1 MAEPPPSYDRQ
12 LESHTVGSVIVVP
25 GAACCRADGD
35 ERGNQ
40 ILNNYTNL
48 KLQLLLRDVWLPSCH
63 GRIYDTGGFDS
74 IIALSVL
81 APGVASNVAPVAL
94 RKEGVIEIQN
104 KINNQAVLQL
114 RDAWLPRRHCRTYN
128 KGGDS
133 VIVVSVMAPGAAL
146 SDAPVA
152 LTEAIGLRDKYII
165 YFRISFLNCLY
176 HGCSRRGDHAA
187 PTAMRE
193 VAICGG
199 ACTHPLGAKALSS
212 IILFVKKTLFQL

>member
-40 ILNNYTNL
+40 THKILIKNAHA
-48 KLQLLLRDVWLPSCH
+48 LQLLLRDVWLPSCH

-74 IIALSVL
+74 IIVLSVP

-94 RKEGVIEIQN
+94 REEGVIILN
-104 KINNQAVLQL
+104 ILNWNQAELQL
-114 RDAWLPRRHCRTYN
+114 RDAWLPRRHCRTYD

-133 VIVVSVMAPGAAL
+133 VIVVSVMAPCAA
-146 SDAPVA
+146 SNVAPVA
-152 LTEAIGLRDKYII
+152 LRGKAIEYIYSEYHFSTASIMAVRDVVTM
-165 YFRISFLNCLY
+165 
-176 HGCSRRGDHAA
+176 SRR
-187 PTAMRE
+187 RR
-193 VAICGG
+193 
-199 ACTHPLGAKALSS
+199 
-212 IILFVKKTLFQL
+212 